1 MGAVE
6 DGGVALG
13 GEAVLVRVAADG
25 GDALEA
31 EVEGGGFEAGFFKE
45 GDEEGA
51 EAAVDVQGELLFEGD
66 LGEGRDVVDDT
77 VREVGG

>member
-6 DGGVALG
+6 DGAVALG
-13 GEAVLVRVAADG
+13 GEAVFVSVAGDG

-31 EVEGGGFEAGFFKE
+31 EVERGGFEAGLFEE

-51 EAAVDVQGELLFEGD
+51 QAAVDVEWEAFLEGK
-66 LGEGRDVVDDT
+66 LGERGDVVDDA